1 MDSAANLENPVVYW
15 SDLRTSLKRTVAPTV
30 EPVTVPSLRQQARIG
45 DVDDENQ
52 IASEWLIG
60 CRELV
65 EVDARVALCTQTWTL
80 QFDQFPCDVIEIPIW
95 PLASISSIAYVDTD
109 GTTQTWAA
117 SNYIVNTANKPG
129 RVTLAYNIAWPTARL
144 QENAITV
151 TFVAGFGGAV
161 DVPQI
166 YKQAIRLL
174 GAECFISREA
184 VGNLNDEQLVNYRAW
199 IARGMW
205 SGGYR

>member
-1 MDSAANLENPVVYW
+1 MYW

-30 EPVTVPSLRQQARIG
+30 EPVTVSGQKMQSRIG

-52 IASEWLIG
+52 LTAEHLAAA
-60 CRELV
+60 REMV
-65 EVDARVALCTQTWTL
+65 EKDCQVALCTQTWTL

-95 PLASISSIAYVDTD
+95 PLASVSGVSYVDTN
-109 GTTQTWAA
+109 GTTQTWAS
-117 SNYIVNTANKPG
+117 SNYIVNTASKPG
-129 RVTLAYNIAWPTARL
+129 RLTLAYSANWPVARL

-151 TFVAGFGGAV
+151 TFIAGFASV
-161 DVPQI
+161 LEVPQV
-166 YKQAIRLL
+166 YKQAIRLCA
-174 GAECFISREA
+174 GEQNISREGG
-184 VGNLNDEQLVNYRAW
+184 GNAIDEHMPNYRAW